1 MLATQHPVFRRFWY
15 PTLTPADLD
24 AGPRAFRLL
33 GEDIVLWRGADG
45 SPAAL
50 IDRCPHRMA
59 KLSVDSRVVNGALEC
74 GYHGWRFGASGAC
87 LFVPQM
93 PELVP
98 GSRSGATPVA
108 CVERYGLVWVCL
120 SDDPLLPIPELPH
133 EGEPGFRRI
142 FEYAE
147 DWDASFLRVAENA
160 LDLSHVAYVHRATI
174 GDDSKPTMPRLKLH
188 PFENGVRFTCDLPV
202 ANRED
207 QQKNLR
213 IAEEETVR
221 RVDIRW
227 LMPGAF
233 TLHFTYPNG
242 LIHAICG
249 FATPIDDQRCRR
261 IQIVYRS
268 DTEADAPAAS
278 IAAFDRRV
286 GNEDRRLL
294 ESCPA
299 DFPLDPKAE
308 AHMIMDRPSLLM
320 RQQLRALLRRH
331 DPNAHLAAAEL
342 AVPDRM
348 NVEAT

>member
-1 MLATQHPVFRRFWY
+1 
-15 PTLTPADLD
+15 
-24 AGPRAFRLL
+24 
-33 GEDIVLWRGADG
+33 
-45 SPAAL
+45 
-50 IDRCPHRMA
+50 
-59 KLSVDSRVVNGALEC
+59 
-74 GYHGWRFGASGAC
+74 
-87 LFVPQM
+87 
-93 PELVP
+93 
-98 GSRSGATPVA
+98 
-108 CVERYGLVWVCL
+108 
-120 SDDPLLPIPELPH
+120 
-133 EGEPGFRRI
+133 
-142 FEYAE
+142 
-147 DWDASFLRVAENA
+147 
-160 LDLSHVAYVHRATI
+160 
-174 GDDSKPTMPRLKLH
+174 MPRLRLH

-213 IAEEETVR
+213 IAAEETVR

-294 ESCPA
+294 ESCPP

-308 AHMIMDRPSLLM
+308 AHMVMDRPSLLM
-320 RQQLRALLRRH
+320 RQQLRALLRSH
-331 DPNAHLAAAEL
+331 CPNAHLAAAEL
-342 AVPDRM
+342 AVADSIS
-348 NVEAT
+348 VEAA